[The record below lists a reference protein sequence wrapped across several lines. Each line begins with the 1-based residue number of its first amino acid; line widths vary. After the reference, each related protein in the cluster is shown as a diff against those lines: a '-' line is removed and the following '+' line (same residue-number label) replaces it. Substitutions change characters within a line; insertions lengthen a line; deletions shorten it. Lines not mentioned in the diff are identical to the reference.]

1 MNEPRKPDMVQ
12 VHLLTTYPAALLNR
26 DDAGLAK
33 RIPFGGKIRI
43 RVSSQCLKKHWREAD
58 AIQAHGDQAVRSIRI
73 YEKEVAGRLQ
83 KEQQATKDEATA
95 IARYLMSVTVDTKPD
110 EEKYGAGTARAK
122 QLLVLT
128 RAEIDWL
135 HTLGADMLERIKKSA
150 THNGSSSFPDPAD
163 EQQVK
168 QFHDALIKTL
178 EERGIVGSLGIK
190 IKPEDLESK
199 AKRKALLNKIKTGYT
214 QQFPVSIDTA
224 MFGRMVTSDL
234 FARVDAAVS
243 VAHAFT
249 THAAEP
255 ETDFFTAV
263 DTLKEDEDDA
273 GAGTIQET
281 ELTSGVFYT
290 YAVLDMNQLR
300 DNLGANERADEAES
314 LAHDLVR
321 TMALVG
327 PTAKRGSTAPFSRA
341 EFILLERGDQQP
353 RTLGN
358 AFLEPVRENGTGTM
372 QASIEKLTK
381 CRTAMEKMYG
391 EKFANSATASSS
403 HDVPNMD
410 GVKQLSFRDA
420 LKAVFPRAKSPGA
433 E

>member
-33 RIPFGGKIRI
+33 RIPFGGKTRI

-58 AIQAHGDQAVRSIRI
+58 TIQAHGDQAERSIRI

-83 KEQQATKDEATA
+83 KEQQAAGGEATA

-110 EEKYGAGTARAK
+110 EEKYGAGTTRAK

-135 HTLGADMLERIKKSA
+135 YTLGTDMLKRIKDQAEAK
-150 THNGSSSFPDPAD
+150 GSSSFPDPDD
-163 EQQVK
+163 EQEVK
-168 QFHDALIKTL
+168 QFHEALIETL
-178 EERGIVGSLGIK
+178 RERGILGSLGINAK
-190 IKPEDLESK
+190 SEDLESK
-199 AKRKALLNKIKTGYT
+199 KKRETLLNKIKAGYT
-214 QQFPVSIDTA
+214 RTLQASVDTA

-281 ELTSGVFYT
+281 ELTTGVFYT

-300 DNLGANERADEAES
+300 DNLGAKERTDEAES
-314 LAHDLVR
+314 LARDLVR
-321 TMALVG
+321 TMAMIG

-358 AFLEPVRENGTGTM
+358 AFLEPVRENGAGTM

-381 CRTAMEKMYG
+381 CRTAMEAMYD
-391 EKFANSATASSS
+391 EKFANTATVSSS
-403 HDVPNMD
+403 HNAPAME
-410 GVKQLSFRDA
+410 GVEQLSFRDA
-420 LKAVFPRAKSPGA
+420 LATVFPGT